1 MTTMN
6 FLASRAARNSK
17 LNSELDLA
25 SLAEMLPVLAAAL
38 VVLLGMNFLA

>member
-6 FLASRAARNSK
+6 FFANRAARNSK
-17 LNSELDLA
+17 LNSDLDLV
-25 SLAEMLPVLAAAL
+25 SLMEMLPVLAAAL